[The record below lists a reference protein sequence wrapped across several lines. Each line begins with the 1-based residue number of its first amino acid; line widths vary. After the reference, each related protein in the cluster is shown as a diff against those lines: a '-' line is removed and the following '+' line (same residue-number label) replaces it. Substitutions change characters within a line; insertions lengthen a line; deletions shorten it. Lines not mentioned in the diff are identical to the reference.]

1 MAKIKNSQSQKP
13 ATGKMIT
20 YIKVVQ
26 GTKMIPRM
34 GQMIELKAKFQR
46 TGLNSHQITAA
57 IRGPKRTRVVK
68 KQHIAFLLVDGYG
81 PWQRCCHGD

>member
-26 GTKMIPRM
+26 GTKMIPKI
-34 GQMIELKAKFQR
+34 GQMIELNAIFHLAGQI
-46 TGLNSHQITAA
+46 SHQITAA
-57 IRGPKRTRVVK
+57 IRGPKRNRVVK

-81 PWQRCCHGD
+81 PWQTCGHGD